1 MRKKKIGIIKLGES
15 KYQTFEEKE
24 IIFDFQ
30 CSELLGVT
38 IDAITETV
46 NNNLEK
52 FPVGYL
58 INFSL
63 KEWEIIREK
72 VLQTNAFITENS
84 KPKAFTL
91 KGFLVLVNILKSKE
105 ANDIS
110 ETLINV
116 FTKLLILSQT
126 IASINETPDS
136 INQNLLIKQ
145 SQELNNE
152 LLFYCLELTSKK
164 NFPTKFTTIRYHL

>member
-15 KYQTFEEKE
+15 KHQTFEEKE

-63 KEWEIIREK
+63 K
-72 VLQTNAFITENS
+72 
-84 KPKAFTL
+84 
-91 KGFLVLVNILKSKE
+91 
-105 ANDIS
+105 
-110 ETLINV
+110 
-116 FTKLLILSQT
+116 
-126 IASINETPDS
+126 
-136 INQNLLIKQ
+136 
-145 SQELNNE
+145 
-152 LLFYCLELTSKK
+152 
-164 NFPTKFTTIRYHL
+164 